1 MWARRGIHTLDDLS
15 GCPYICPV
23 TTAPAAPST
32 GSGGPWL
39 PDRTDPLPLWA
50 QVCADLRR
58 RIDAGEFA
66 AGFPGELTLTEE
78 YEVSRHTIREALR
91 VLRGEGVLR
100 SQRGRPTIVEPTVYR
115 QSLGNLSSL
124 FDSVAA
130 QGATP
135 RSDVLRLATT
145 VNASVSAD
153 LGLPGDTELV
163 VVERRRHADDQPIAH
178 DISWLPAAIA
188 RPLLDRD
195 LSHAALYS
203 ELQRLGIAIDGGSE
217 RVTAEPAPR
226 HIAELLDLSP
236 GAPVLLLE
244 RRATARGNP
253 VEWRETHVRADRFAL
268 EAAWSATSSTLTAAV
283 EGIARP

>member
-1 MWARRGIHTLDDLS
+1 MTDRPLTSVRGPRR
-15 GCPYICPV
+15 
-23 TTAPAAPST
+23 
-32 GSGGPWL
+32 
-39 PDRTDPLPLWA
+39 PDRSDPLPLWA
-50 QVCADLRR
+50 QVCADLRL
-58 RIDAGEFA
+58 RIEAGAFA

-91 VLRGEGVLR
+91 VLRDEGVLR
-100 SQRGRPTIVEPTVYR
+100 SQRGKPTIIEPTVYR
-115 QSLGNLSSL
+115 QSLGTLSSL

-153 LGLPGDTELV
+153 LGLADDTELV
-163 VVERRRHADDQPIAH
+163 VIERLRYADDQPIAH
-178 DISWLPAAIA
+178 DVSWLPADIA

-195 LSHAALYS
+195 LSHAALYA
-203 ELQRLGIAIDGGSE
+203 ELQVMGIAIDGGIE

-226 HIAELLDLSP
+226 HIAELLNLSP
-236 GAPVLLLE
+236 DAPVLMLE
-244 RRATARGNP
+244 RRATSQGRP

-268 EAAWSATSSTLTAAV
+268 EAQWTTTRSTLTASV
-283 EGIARP
+283 EGITRS

>member
-1 MWARRGIHTLDDLS
+1 MTS
-15 GCPYICPV
+15 G
-23 TTAPAAPST
+23 APPTSIPGAVR
-32 GSGGPWL
+32 

-58 RIDAGEFA
+58 RIESGEFA
-66 AGFPGELTLTEE
+66 AGFPGELSLTEE

-100 SQRGRPTIVEPTVYR
+100 SQRGKPTIVEPTVYR
-115 QSLGNLSSL
+115 QSLGTLSSL

-153 LGLPGDTELV
+153 LGLPDDTELV
-163 VVERRRHADDQPIAH
+163 VIERLRYADDQPIAH
-178 DISWLPAAIA
+178 DVSWLPADIA
-188 RPLLDRD
+188 HPLLDAD
-195 LSHAALYS
+195 LSHAALYTA
-203 ELQRLGIAIDGGSE
+203 LQQMGVSIDGGAE

-226 HIAELLDLSP
+226 HIASLLELAQD
-236 GAPVLLLE
+236 APVLLLE
-244 RRATARGNP
+244 RRATAHGRP
-253 VEWRETHVRADRFAL
+253 VEWRETHVRADRFSL
-268 EAAWSATSSTLTAAV
+268 EAQWTAAGSTLTAAV
-283 EGIARP
+283 EGIHRP